1 MYSILIWRIWFFSD
15 AMSLVHLELMGQNVN
30 LLVNVKTEDLVI
42 LLLENV
48 IAQKDGL

>member
-1 MYSILIWRIWFFSD
+1 
-15 AMSLVHLELMGQNVN
+15 MSLVHLELMGQNVN